1 MHQHWGTLEKRT
13 PLYKNY
19 SGQIQRRNPQAKIK
33 RGRNLHGRCQ
43 RICHGR
49 ASHSPALSPPTP
61 CTQKHRPE
69 RERMRGRWL
78 IWIKGG
84 HGVACTQL
92 FSRPT
97 AECDVVLSRQS
108 SSTQLLHPQPL
119 STSHGATSEG
129 GTREW
134 SCGRGASE
142 RWICRDYIC
151 SVHRPC
157 THTQQPPI
165 SMNKFM

>member
-49 ASHSPALSPPTP
+49 ASHSPTLSPPTP

-69 RERMRGRWL
+69 REDEREMTETDRGRTRGGLHAALLATDSRVWCCTVEAKFLDTGWL
-78 IWIKGG
+78 N
-84 HGVACTQL
+84 
-92 FSRPT
+92 FSDILDHNLSFVFRPR
-97 AECDVVLSRQS
+97 AYKRR
-108 SSTQLLHPQPL
+108 PL
-119 STSHGATSEG
+119 VYLVTYH
-129 GTREW
+129 
-134 SCGRGASE
+134 
-142 RWICRDYIC
+142 
-151 SVHRPC
+151 
-157 THTQQPPI
+157 
-165 SMNKFM
+165 